1 MDCIFCKIIAGDIPC
16 HKVFENEHVLA
27 FLDIGPVSV
36 GHTLFV
42 PKKHA
47 IDLAGGSVDEAVELM
62 KAIYSTA
69 PAIMRAVGA
78 SGYNLG
84 MNHGLSDGQD
94 VFHTHLHLMPRVDG
108 VARTFVKMHP
118 TQEELADVSAKI
130 RAELVA

>member
-1 MDCIFCKIIAGDIPC
+1 MDCIFCKIIAGEIPC

-47 IDLAGGSVDEAVELM
+47 ENLAVGSVDEAVELM
-62 KAIYSTA
+62 KAIYLTA
-69 PAIMRAVGA
+69 PAIMKAVGA

-84 MNHGLSDGQD
+84 MNHGIAAGQD

-108 VARTFVKMHP
+108 VARAFAKTHP
-118 TQEELADVSAKI
+118 TQEELAMVAEKI
-130 RAELVA
+130 KAELVV